1 MSKEIDE
8 IRRKFNG
15 MMGDMVRNVIQGVVT
30 EVNEDEFTCTVRVDD
45 AVDYFDVRLRGLVDG
60 GLQGFAFIPKAQ
72 SVVLVCPIGGSNEL
86 FVCQCL
92 TEIDKLIFT
101 DNNLKLTIDTE
112 KLELERDNVTITSDD
127 SSTVIKASD
136 ATATVNTDGI
146 ELKIG
151 SSTITVTSGGLTLKK
166 GGAGLKK
173 TLESMLDAIC
183 QLTVPTGVGPS
194 GVPINMASFQ
204 QIKAEVS
211 QYMEG

>member
-8 IRRKFNG
+8 IRKKFNG

-86 FVCQCL
+86 FVCQY

-112 KLELERDNVTITSDD
+112 KLELERGNVTITSDD

>member
-8 IRRKFNG
+8 IRRKL
-15 MMGDMVRNVIQGVVT
+15 MEQMADQVSNVFQGVVT

-60 GLQGFAFIPKAQ
+60 NLQGLAFIPKMQ

-86 FVCQCL
+86 FVCQY
-92 TEIDKLIFT
+92 TEIDKVIFT
-101 DNNLKLTIDTE
+101 DNNLTLTIDTE
-112 KLELERDNVTITSDD
+112 KLELTRDNVTITSDD

-136 ATATVNTDGI
+136 ATTTVNTDGI
-146 ELKIG
+146 ELKTG

-173 TLESMLDAIC
+173 TLDSMLDAIC

-194 GVPINMASFQ
+194 GVPINMAVFQ
-204 QIKAEVS
+204 QIKTEVS

>member
-86 FVCQCL
+86 FVCQY

-112 KLELERDNVTITSDD
+112 KLELERGNVTITSDD

-204 QIKAEVS
+204 QIKEEVS

>member
-60 GLQGFAFIPKAQ
+60 ALKGFAFIPKAQ

-86 FVCQCL
+86 FVCQY

-112 KLELERDNVTITSDD
+112 KLELERDNVTITSDG

-204 QIKAEVS
+204 QIKEEVS

>member
-8 IRRKFNG
+8 IRRKLNG

-86 FVCQCL
+86 FVCQY

-146 ELKIG
+146 ELKTG

>member
-60 GLQGFAFIPKAQ
+60 ALKGFAFIPKAQ

-86 FVCQCL
+86 FVCQY

-112 KLELERDNVTITSDD
+112 KLELERDNVTITSDG
-127 SSTVIKASD
+127 SSTVIKAGD

>member
-8 IRRKFNG
+8 IRRKL
-15 MMGDMVRNVIQGVVT
+15 MEQMADQVSNVFQGVVT

-60 GLQGFAFIPKAQ
+60 NLQGLAFIPKMQ

-86 FVCQCL
+86 FVCQY
-92 TEIDKLIFT
+92 TEIDKVIFT
-101 DNNLKLTIDTE
+101 DNNLTLTIDTE
-112 KLELERDNVTITSDD
+112 KLELTRGNVTITSDD

-136 ATATVNTDGI
+136 ATTTVNTDGI
-146 ELKIG
+146 ELKTG

-173 TLESMLDAIC
+173 TLDSMLDAIC

>member
-60 GLQGFAFIPKAQ
+60 ALKGFAFIPKAQ

-86 FVCQCL
+86 FVCQY

-146 ELKIG
+146 ELKNG
-151 SSTITVTSGGLTLKK
+151 SSTITVTSGGLT
-166 GGAGLKK
+166 LKK

>member
-60 GLQGFAFIPKAQ
+60 ALKGFAFIPKAQ

-86 FVCQCL
+86 FVCQY

-112 KLELERDNVTITSDD
+112 KLELERDNVTITSGD

-146 ELKIG
+146 ELKNG

>member
-60 GLQGFAFIPKAQ
+60 ALKGFAFIPKAQ

-86 FVCQCL
+86 FVCQY

-127 SSTVIKASD
+127 SSTVIKAGD

>member
-15 MMGDMVRNVIQGVVT
+15 MMGDMVRNVSQGVVT

-60 GLQGFAFIPKAQ
+60 ALQGFAFIPKAQ

-86 FVCQCL
+86 FVCQY

-173 TLESMLDAIC
+173 TLERMLDAIC

>member
-8 IRRKFNG
+8 IRRKLNG

-86 FVCQCL
+86 FVCQY

-112 KLELERDNVTITSDD
+112 KLELERDNVIITSDD
-127 SSTVIKASD
+127 SSTAIKASD

>member
-8 IRRKFNG
+8 IRRKLNG

-60 GLQGFAFIPKAQ
+60 ALKGFAFIPKAQ

-86 FVCQCL
+86 FVCQY

-112 KLELERDNVTITSDD
+112 KLELERDNVTITSDG

-183 QLTVPTGVGPS
+183 KLTVPTGVGPS

>member
-8 IRRKFNG
+8 IRRKL
-15 MMGDMVRNVIQGVVT
+15 MEQMADQVSNVFQGVVT

-60 GLQGFAFIPKAQ
+60 NLQGLAFIPKMQ

-86 FVCQCL
+86 FVCQY
-92 TEIDKLIFT
+92 TEIDKVIFT
-101 DNNLKLTIDTE
+101 DNNLTLTIDTE
-112 KLELERDNVTITSDD
+112 KLELTRGNVTITSDD

-136 ATATVNTDGI
+136 ATTTVNTDGI
-146 ELKIG
+146 ELKTG

-173 TLESMLDAIC
+173 TLDSMLDAIC

-194 GVPINMASFQ
+194 GVPINMAVFQ
-204 QIKAEVS
+204 QIKTEVS

>member
-60 GLQGFAFIPKAQ
+60 ALKGFAFIPKAQ

-86 FVCQCL
+86 FVCQY

-127 SSTVIKASD
+127 SSTVVKASD

>member
-86 FVCQCL
+86 FVCQY

-194 GVPINMASFQ
+194 GVPINMASFK

>member
-86 FVCQCL
+86 FVCQY

>member
-86 FVCQCL
+86 FVCQY

-112 KLELERDNVTITSDD
+112 KLELERDNVITTSDD

-204 QIKAEVS
+204 KIKTEVS

>member
-8 IRRKFNG
+8 IRRKLNG

-86 FVCQCL
+86 FVCQY

-112 KLELERDNVTITSDD
+112 KLELERDNVTITSDG

>member
-15 MMGDMVRNVIQGVVT
+15 MMGDMVRNVIQGAVT
-30 EVNEDEFTCTVRVDD
+30 EVNEEEFTCTVRVDD

-60 GLQGFAFIPKAQ
+60 ALKGFAFIPKAQ

-86 FVCQCL
+86 FVCQY

-112 KLELERDNVTITSDD
+112 KLELERDNVTITSDG

>member
-86 FVCQCL
+86 FVCQY

-112 KLELERDNVTITSDD
+112 KLELERGNVTITSDD
-127 SSTVIKASD
+127 SSTVIKAGD

>member
-86 FVCQCL
+86 FVCQY

-204 QIKAEVS
+204 KIKAEVS

>member
-86 FVCQCL
+86 FVCQY

-194 GVPINMASFQ
+194 GVPINIASFQ

>member
-60 GLQGFAFIPKAQ
+60 ALKGFAFIPKAQ

-86 FVCQCL
+86 FVCQY

>member
-8 IRRKFNG
+8 IRRKL
-15 MMGDMVRNVIQGVVT
+15 MEQMADQVSNVFQGVVT

-60 GLQGFAFIPKAQ
+60 GLQGLAFIPKMQ

-86 FVCQCL
+86 FVCQY
-92 TEIDKLIFT
+92 TEINKVIFT
-101 DNNLKLTIDTE
+101 DNTLTLTIDTE
-112 KLELERDNVTITSDD
+112 HLELTRDDVSITSDG
-127 SSTVIKASD
+127 SSTVIKAGDS
-136 ATATVNTDGI
+136 TATVNTDGL
-146 ELKIG
+146 EFKNG

-173 TLESMLDAIC
+173 TLESLLDAIC

-194 GVPINMASFQ
+194 GVPINMAKFQ
-204 QIKAEVS
+204 QIKTEVS

>member
-60 GLQGFAFIPKAQ
+60 ALKGFAFIPKAQ

-86 FVCQCL
+86 FVCQY

-112 KLELERDNVTITSDD
+112 KLELERDNVIITSDD

>member
-60 GLQGFAFIPKAQ
+60 ALKGFAFIPKAQ

-86 FVCQCL
+86 FVCQY

-112 KLELERDNVTITSDD
+112 KLELERDNVTITSDG

-146 ELKIG
+146 ELKNG

>member
-8 IRRKFNG
+8 IRRKLNG

-60 GLQGFAFIPKAQ
+60 ALKGFAFIPKAQ

-86 FVCQCL
+86 FVCQY

-112 KLELERDNVTITSDD
+112 KLELERDNVTITSDG

-204 QIKAEVS
+204 KIKAEVS

>member
-8 IRRKFNG
+8 IRRKFNE

-60 GLQGFAFIPKAQ
+60 ALKGFAFIPKAQ

-86 FVCQCL
+86 FVCQY

-127 SSTVIKASD
+127 SSTVIKAGD

>member
-8 IRRKFNG
+8 IRRKLNG

-60 GLQGFAFIPKAQ
+60 ALKGFAFIPKAQ

-86 FVCQCL
+86 FVCQY

>member
-86 FVCQCL
+86 FVCQY

-112 KLELERDNVTITSDD
+112 KLELERDNVTITSDG

-146 ELKIG
+146 ELKTG

>member
-1 MSKEIDE
+1 MS
-8 IRRKFNG
+8 FS
-15 MMGDMVRNVIQGVVT
+15 
-30 EVNEDEFTCTVRVDD
+30 
-45 AVDYFDVRLRGLVDG
+45 LVDG

-86 FVCQCL
+86 FVCQY

-101 DNNLKLTIDTE
+101 DNNLKLTVDTE

>member
-60 GLQGFAFIPKAQ
+60 ALKGFAFIPKAQ

-86 FVCQCL
+86 FVCQY

-146 ELKIG
+146 ELKTG

>member
-8 IRRKFNG
+8 IRRKLFG
-15 MMGDMVRNVIQGVVT
+15 QMGDMVHHVIQGVVT
-30 EVNEDEFTCTVRVDD
+30 DVNEDEFTCTVRVDD

-60 GLQGFAFIPKAQ
+60 ALKGFAFIPKAQ

-86 FVCQCL
+86 FVCQY

-146 ELKIG
+146 ELKNG